1 MGDSSSPAL
10 PLLPPTLGSP
20 PSAGPSL
27 TDRPLSSGLSSSQ
40 KAGLQRAPPSGT
52 SHKHKPGCE
61 LQGGSWALPASG
73 EQSGAPPAP
82 PTCASGSGVP
92 CLLAGAN
99 GNLRLLPCLGSPSY
113 VSPLI
118 AVGVR
123 YARRKSRISGGGG
136 HRDSRPPPQ
145 TEASSCQPLSPA
157 HTCA

>member
-73 EQSGAPPAP
+73 EQSAP
-82 PTCASGSGVP
+82 PTPPHLRKWEWGALPARWSKWQLEATALSGESLLCVP
-92 CLLAGAN
+92 THCRRCEICSQEEQDLGGRGAQ
-99 GNLRLLPCLGSPSY
+99 GQ
-113 VSPLI
+113 
-118 AVGVR
+118 
-123 YARRKSRISGGGG
+123 
-136 HRDSRPPPQ
+136 Q
-145 TEASSCQPLSPA
+145 TTP
-157 HTCA
+157 TD